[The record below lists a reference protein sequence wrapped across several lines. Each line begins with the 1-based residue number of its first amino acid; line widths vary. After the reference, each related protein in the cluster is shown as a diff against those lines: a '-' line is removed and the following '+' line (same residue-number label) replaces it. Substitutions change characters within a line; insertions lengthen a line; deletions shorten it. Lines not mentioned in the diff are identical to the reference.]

1 MAKMKDVLAKALKD
15 VKKDVKEAIPA
26 VAKSVDTVVEKSP
39 GVVGGMTKLTGDQ
52 GKLAELGFI
61 AKTLRGG
68 KLLDIDVKDLN
79 ARGKAIGVTGD
90 LAEALPDGFTGSLLM
105 DIQAELNVAK
115 LFNVKQIKG
124 GIAHDLIA
132 LYGISAYLTS
142 EANDG
147 TDSSEDYMTFVAT
160 TNKVMSVVRK
170 SYELLDDSLI
180 DIAAEVRSG
189 IVRAVAEAVEETV
202 VNGDIAGTQDDS
214 TPAASP
220 VRVSNGLRK
229 TALNKSTVD
238 FGGAAY
244 DGSEFRAKVNEMQLA
259 GGVYLDQR
267 AVDRGDVVLV
277 IDQNTYGNIREFDGY
292 KTLDTAGKL
301 ATLFGGKINTIY
313 DIPFIVTSTLPA
325 VDASGVISAT
335 AENNTLSTCVLV
347 NIATCRLT
355 MNGNVI
361 SEADKN
367 IVNQTFVY
375 TGSLR
380 YGFSS
385 VYDSTE
391 SSPNVIDNTYK
402 NLVAGINMAR

>member
-1 MAKMKDVLAKALKD
+1 MAKLSDIVAKAMKED
-15 VKKDVKEAIPA
+15 VTAGIQA
-26 VAKSVDTVVEKSP
+26 SAKSVGTTVEKTA
-39 GVVGGMTKLTGDQ
+39 GIVGGAATLSGEA
-52 GKLAELGFI
+52 GKLQELGFI

-68 KLLDIDVKDLN
+68 KLADVDAKDLN
-79 ARGKAIGVTGD
+79 ARGKAIGVTAD
-90 LAEALPDGFTGSLLM
+90 LAAALPDGFTGSLLM

-132 LYGISAYLTS
+132 LYGISAYLNA
-142 EANDG
+142 EATDG
-147 TDSSEDYMTFVAT
+147 TDSAESYTTFVAT

-202 VNGDIAGTQDDS
+202 INGDIAGTQDAGV
-214 TPAASP
+214 AANSP
-220 VRVSNGLRK
+220 IKVSNGLRK
-229 TALNKSTVD
+229 TGLGKGTVD
-238 FGGAAY
+238 FGGAALTEA
-244 DGSEFRAKVNEMQLA
+244 DWLAKIDEMQIA

-267 AVDRGDVVLV
+267 AVGRGDVVLV
-277 IDQNTYGNIREFDGY
+277 IDQHTYGKIRQFPSY
-292 KTLDTAGKL
+292 KTLDTAGRM
-301 ATLFGGKINTIY
+301 ATLFGGKIETVF
-313 DIPFIVTSTLPA
+313 DIPFIVTSGLPA
-325 VDASGVISAT
+325 VDALGVVNAVGAS
-335 AENNTLSTCVLV
+335 NVLSTCVMV

-391 SSPNVIDNTYK
+391 ASPNVINATYK
-402 NLVAGINMAR
+402 NVIAGINIAR

>member
-1 MAKMKDVLAKALKD
+1 MVAKAMKAE
-15 VKKDVKEAIPA
+15 VSAGMA
-26 VAKSVDTVVEKSP
+26 ATAKSVGTSVAKPE
-39 GVVGGMTKLTGDQ
+39 GAVGGSMTLNNEQ
-52 GKLAELGFI
+52 AKLAELGFI
-61 AKTLRGG
+61 AKSLRGG
-68 KLLDIDVKDLN
+68 TLAAVDVKDLN
-79 ARGKAIGVTGD
+79 ARGKAVGVTGD
-90 LAEALPDGFTGSLLM
+90 LAEALPDGFTGSLLR

-115 LFNVKQIKG
+115 LFSAKQIKG
-124 GIAHDLIA
+124 GVSHDLIA
-132 LYGISAYLTS
+132 LYGISAYLNA
-142 EANDG
+142 EATDG
-147 TDSSEDYMTFVAT
+147 TDSSENYMTFVAT

-202 VNGDIAGTQDDS
+202 VNGDIAGAQDDS
-214 TPAASP
+214 TPANSP

-229 TALNKSTVD
+229 TGLNKGTVD

-244 DGSEFRAKVNEMQLA
+244 TGAEFRVKVTEMQLA

-267 AVDRGDVVLV
+267 AVSRGDVVLV
-277 IDQNTYGNIREFDGY
+277 IDQHTYGKIREFDGY
-292 KTLDTAGKL
+292 KTLDTAGRM
-301 ATLFGGKINTIY
+301 ATLFGGKIDTIY
-313 DIPFIVTSTLPA
+313 DIPFIVTSGLPA
-325 VDASGVISAT
+325 VNATGVIDAIG
-335 AENNTLSTCVLV
+335 ANNVLSTCVLA
-347 NIATCRLT
+347 NISTCRLT

-361 SEADKN
+361 SESDKN

-391 SSPNVIDNTYK
+391 SSPNVIDNAYK
-402 NLVAGINMAR
+402 NVIAGINLAR

>member
-1 MAKMKDVLAKALKD
+1 MAKLDSVIAKALKD
-15 VKKDVKEAIPA
+15 VKSEASKAIPA
-26 VAKSVDTVVEKSP
+26 TAKSVDTVVEKSA
-39 GVVGGMTKLTGDQ
+39 GTIGKMTLTGDQ

-61 AKTLRGG
+61 AKSLRGG
-68 KLLDIDVKDLN
+68 KLAEVDAKDLN

-115 LFNVKQIKG
+115 LFTVKQIKG

-132 LYGISAYLTS
+132 LYGISAYLNA
-142 EANDG
+142 EATDG
-147 TDSSEDYMTFVAT
+147 TDSSENYMTFVAT

-189 IVRAVAEAVEETV
+189 IVRAIAEAVEETV
-202 VNGDIAGTQDDS
+202 INGDIAGTQDDG
-214 TPAASP
+214 TAANSAIK
-220 VRVSNGLRK
+220 VSNGLRK
-229 TALNKSTVD
+229 TALNKATVD

-244 DGSEFRAKVNEMQLA
+244 TGAEFRGFVTAMQLL

-267 AVDRGDVVLV
+267 AVSRGDVVLV
-277 IDQNTYGNIREFDGY
+277 IDQHTYGKIREFDGY
-292 KTLDTAGKL
+292 KTMETAGRM
-301 ATLFGGKINTIY
+301 ATLFGGMIDTIY
-313 DIPFIVTSTLPA
+313 DIPFIVTSGLPA
-325 VDASGVISAT
+325 VNATGVVDAVGT
-335 AENNTLSTCVLV
+335 NNVLSTCVMV
-347 NIATCRLT
+347 NVSTMRLT

-361 SEADKN
+361 SETDKS
-367 IVNQTFVY
+367 IVDQTFIF

-385 VYDSTE
+385 IYDSTE
-391 SSPNVIDNTYK
+391 VAPNVIDATYK
-402 NLVAGINMAR
+402 NAVCGINMAR

>member
-1 MAKMKDVLAKALKD
+1 MAKLSETVAKAM
-15 VKKDVKEAIPA
+15 KKDVTAGITA
-26 VAKSVDTVVEKSP
+26 SAKSVDTVVEKSV
-39 GVVGGMTKLTGDQ
+39 GVIGGKSVLTEAQ

-68 KLLDIDVKDLN
+68 KLLDIDAKDLN
-79 ARGKAIGVTGD
+79 ARGKAIGVTGHF
-90 LAEALPDGFTGSLLM
+90 AEALPDGFTGSLLK
-105 DIQAELNVAK
+105 DIQEELNVAK
-115 LFNVKQIKG
+115 LFSVKQIKG

-132 LYGISAYLTS
+132 LYGIAAYLTS
-142 EANDG
+142 EETDG
-147 TDSSEDYMTFVAT
+147 TDSGENYTTFVAT

-189 IVRAVAEAVEETV
+189 IVRAVAEAVELTV
-202 VNGDIAGTQDDS
+202 INGDIAGTQDS
-214 TPAASP
+214 GTAATSA
-220 VRVSNGLRK
+220 VKVSNGLRK
-229 TALNKSTVD
+229 TALNKATVD

-244 DGSEFRAKVNEMQLA
+244 TGPEFRAKVTEMQLA

-267 AVDRGDVVLV
+267 AVGRGDVVLV
-277 IDQNTYGNIREFDGY
+277 IDQHTYGKIREFDGY
-292 KTLDTAGKL
+292 KTLETSGRM
-301 ATLFGGKINTIY
+301 ATLFGGKIDTIY
-313 DIPFIVTSTLPA
+313 DIPFIVTSGLPA
-325 VDASGVISAT
+325 VDANGVIHAT
-335 AENNTLSTCVLV
+335 AGNNILSTCVLV
-347 NIATCRLT
+347 NTATCRLT

-367 IVNQTFVY
+367 IVNQTFIY

-380 YGFSS
+380 FGFSS

-391 SSPNVIDNTYK
+391 SSPNVINSAYK

>member
-1 MAKMKDVLAKALKD
+1 MAKLSDIVAKAM
-15 VKKDVKEAIPA
+15 KEEVTAGITA
-26 VAKSVDTVVEKSP
+26 SAKSAGTSVEKP
-39 GVVGGMTKLTGDQ
+39 AGKIGGSMTLTADQ
-52 GKLAELGFI
+52 SKIAELGFI

-68 KLLDIDVKDLN
+68 KLADVDAKDLN
-79 ARGKAIGVTGD
+79 ARGKAVGVTGD
-90 LAEALPDGFTGSLLM
+90 LAEALPDGFTGSLLR
-105 DIQAELNVAK
+105 DIQDELNVAK
-115 LFNVKQIKG
+115 LFPVKQIKG

-142 EANDG
+142 EATDG
-147 TDSSEDYMTFVAT
+147 TDSSESYTTFVAT

-170 SYELLDDSLI
+170 SYEFLDDSLI

-189 IVRAVAEAVEETV
+189 IVRAVAEAVETTV
-202 VNGDIAGTQDDS
+202 INGDIAGTQDNGTAADS
-214 TPAASP
+214 A
-220 VRVSNGLRK
+220 VKVSNGLRK
-229 TALNKSTVD
+229 TALNKLTVD

-244 DGSEFRAKVNEMQLA
+244 TGTEFRAKVTEMQLG

-267 AVDRGDVVLV
+267 AVGRGDVVLV
-277 IDQNTYGNIREFDGY
+277 IDQHTYGKIREFDGY
-292 KTLDTAGKL
+292 KTIDTAGRM
-301 ATLFGGKINTIY
+301 ATLFGGKIDTIY
-313 DIPFIVTSTLPA
+313 DIPFIVTSGLPA
-325 VDASGVISAT
+325 VDAAGVINAT
-335 AENNTLSTCVLV
+335 AGLNILSTCVLV

-367 IVNQTFVY
+367 IINQSFVY

-391 SSPNVIDNTYK
+391 ASPNVISATYI
-402 NLVAGINMAR
+402 NAVAGINMAR